1 MTDGLYF
8 DPPTPTAIMPRSVT
22 PVETPGA
29 ESRTTPIDL
38 TIYAQLIELQP
49 VSTLANMIDLIGAE
63 LYRRRWSAYGA
74 ECRQLA
80 KEIRTTI
87 KYHTEQMGT
96 SDDE

>member
-1 MTDGLYF
+1 MTDGLYLS
-8 DPPTPTAIMPRSVT
+8 PCQEQPTQADERH
-22 PVETPGA
+22 
-29 ESRTTPIDL
+29 IDL
-38 TIYAQLIELQP
+38 TTYAQWIELQP

-96 SDDE
+96 SYHE